1 MASNSTCPGD
11 FYQKDTEQTSSDSVI
26 ITILLAPVL
35 AFIISL
41 VVPAILAS
49 ILYVYEH
56 KFKRARKAV
65 ALTAAGVVTKLAL
78 VPDVVDDGEGDKV
91 YFKVYGNG
99 GRARKYEF
107 KIGCAVVFIPLGFA
121 LVVAYASVFVTSQ
134 WEVTK
139 SCQERST
146 LNLPMTCYRDVRGC
160 PPLNCTLWNELGRKD
175 NLRCYSFSLNLIT
188 PLKTFAG
195 LLSSQVMLLR
205 FFTWVFNKGCCI
217 KPITRF
223 IWMIV
228 GNIGVIIFLV
238 VSVSVIS
245 KIPGHDEVAVEV
257 NVTIPLV
264 QLILVTVLETA
275 FVSSLIV
282 MMWMVGQELLKS
294 VTIRMKVSNVIRAGI
309 QLRGR
314 ITIVSEDKKLKIHWG
329 NKQRDKMPLV
339 ADITLRGDSGSNR
352 LQLVT
357 GMGVHSV
364 EIMTFTL
371 VDNNIEIQTQD
382 GWQQRTLYGTFHE
395 LEIKKATKAIFEPDN
410 KKLILSGD
418 ELKCGT
424 TGTHETRWDVDPDG
438 LLNSVVGDNGQDRD
452 GEESV
457 DEVNSLIGD
466 NEQDEDGEESVDEP
480 LLSINT

>member
-35 AFIISL
+35 VFTISL
-41 VVPAILAS
+41 VVTAILAS
-49 ILYVYEH
+49 ILHVYEH
-56 KFKRARKAV
+56 KFKRAHKAV

-107 KIGCAVVFIPLGFA
+107 KIGFAVVFIPLGFA

-228 GNIGVIIFLV
+228 GNIGVLLFLV

-245 KIPGHDEVAVEV
+245 TIPGHDEVAVEV

-264 QLILVTVLETA
+264 QLILVTVFETA

-294 VTIRMKVSNVIRAGI
+294 VTIRMKVSDVIRAGT

-329 NKQRDKMPLV
+329 NKQRDKMPLD
-339 ADITLRGDSGSNR
+339 DITLRGDSGSNR

-357 GMGVHSV
+357 GMGVRFV

-395 LEIKKATKAIFEPDN
+395 LEIKKATKAVFEPDN

-418 ELKCGT
+418 DLQCGT

-438 LLNSVVGDNGQDRD
+438 LLNSVV
-452 GEESV
+452 EE
-457 DEVNSLIGD
+457 
-466 NEQDEDGEESVDEP
+466 NEQDGDGEESVDEP
-480 LLSINT
+480 LLSINV